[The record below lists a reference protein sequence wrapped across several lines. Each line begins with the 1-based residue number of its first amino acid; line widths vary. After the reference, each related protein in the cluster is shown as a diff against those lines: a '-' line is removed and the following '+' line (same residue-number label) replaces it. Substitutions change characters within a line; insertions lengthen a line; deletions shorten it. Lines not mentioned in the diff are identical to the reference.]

1 MPMVFAWT
9 GTGWVLRR
17 ATVPRCTCFLPI
29 GRTSSACRL
38 ARCRSPGSTVDS
50 VAPVSGQEQLI
61 DLLLRIGLIEE
72 RDAAAF
78 ADAVQRTIDGAGA
91 SFNEHNL
98 VGLAQAFG
106 RGVERI
112 ALAGADAAAR
122 NLKDVPEAERD
133 ERLAAWLD
141 AVLGP
146 STDAFSILFAR
157 RLEHLARRRL
167 AAPPSDDDVSSTLD
181 VAFVDL
187 CGSTALHA
195 AQQPG
200 GHPGARGRP
209 LRRRAGDGRPPR
221 RRRRQ
226 VPRRRRDVPV
236 GRSRAAAG
244 GDCEATTLLIERTPL
259 GAGAGIAR
267 GRVVRRGGDWFGT
280 PVNLAARLAEVAE
293 SGEVLVDD
301 EAQCAGLRAESWRSV
316 LPRGLP
322 DGRRVAVVRARR

>member
-1 MPMVFAWT
+1 M
-9 GTGWVLRR
+9 
-17 ATVPRCTCFLPI
+17 
-29 GRTSSACRL
+29 
-38 ARCRSPGSTVDS
+38 
-50 VAPVSGQEQLI
+50 SGQEQLL

-78 ADAVQRTIDGAGA
+78 ADAVQRTIDGTGA
-91 SFNEHNL
+91 AFNEHNL

-141 AVLGP
+141 AVVGP
-146 STDAFSILFAR
+146 TTDAFSILFAR

-187 CGSTALHA
+187 CGSTRFMLGSSPAVIQGLADELYAIGQEIA
-195 AQQPG
+195 ARHDVAAG
-200 GHPGARGRP
+200 KF
-209 LRRRAGDGRPPR
+209 LGDGVMFLSADPERLL
-221 RRRRQ
+221 
-226 VPRRRRDVPV
+226 
-236 GRSRAAAG
+236 AATC
-244 GDCEATTLLIERTPL
+244 DATRLLIERTPL
-259 GAGAGIAR
+259 GAGGGIAR

-280 PVNLAARLAEVAE
+280 PVNLASRLAEVAE
-293 SGEVLVDD
+293 PGEVLVDD
-301 EAQCAGLRAESWRSV
+301 EARCAGLRAESWRSV

-322 DGRRVAVVRARR
+322 DGRRVAVVRPVG